1 MTDEQ
6 IRLLLSL
13 GGDEA
18 RLLLENAECALYKR
32 IQREMLALV
41 REYGVQLPLNC
52 LQFVY
57 CEKWLFKKT
66 GLVFKWGSAFL
77 NLNSQDNI

>member
-6 IRLLLSL
+6 IRMLVSL

-18 RLLLENAECALYKR
+18 RMLLDGREYALYRR
-32 IQREMLALV
+32 IQRKMVKLV
-41 REYGVQLPLNC
+41 RDYEVQLPLNS

-57 CEKWLFKKT
+57 CDKRLCHPWT
-66 GLVFKWGSAFL
+66 GGYLAAGIGPSCG
-77 NLNSQDNI
+77 N

>member
-13 GGDEA
+13 GREEA
-18 RLLLENAECALYKR
+18 RLLLRNGERALYRR
-32 IQREMLALV
+32 IQGKMVKLV
-41 REYGVQLPLNC
+41 RDYDVQLPLNC

-57 CEKWLFKKT
+57 FRNRLSCPGT
-66 GLVFKWGSAFL
+66 GGY
-77 NLNSQDNI
+77 

>member
-18 RLLLENAECALYKR
+18 WLLLDNGERALYRR
-32 IQREMLALV
+32 IQKEVVKLV
-41 REYGVQLPLNC
+41 REYEVQLPLNC
-52 LQFVY
+52 LQFMY
-57 CEKWLFKKT
+57 CRDSLSRQNKH
-66 GLVFKWGSAFL
+66 
-77 NLNSQDNI
+77 

>member
-6 IRLLLSL
+6 IRLLLIL
-13 GGDEA
+13 TGDEA
-18 RLLLENAECALYKR
+18 RVLLDNGEYALYRR
-32 IQREMLALV
+32 IQREMVKLV

-57 CEKWLFKKT
+57 CRNRFDGPDT
-66 GLVFKWGSAFL
+66 G
-77 NLNSQDNI
+77 

>member
-13 GGDEA
+13 GPDEA
-18 RLLLENAECALYKR
+18 RLLLDNGERTLYRR
-32 IQREMLALV
+32 IQREMVKLV
-41 REYGVQLPLNC
+41 RDYEAQLPLNC

-57 CEKWLFKKT
+57 YCDRQS
-66 GLVFKWGSAFL
+66 G
-77 NLNSQDNI
+77 

>member
-1 MTDEQ
+1 MTEEQ

-13 GGDEA
+13 SADEA
-18 RLLLENAECALYKR
+18 RLLLDNGERALYKR
-32 IQREMLALV
+32 IQKRMVQLV

-57 CEKWLFKKT
+57 CVNRLCHSSI
-66 GLVFKWGSAFL
+66 GVY
-77 NLNSQDNI
+77 

>member
-13 GGDEA
+13 GSDEA
-18 RLLLENAECALYKR
+18 KLLLENGEYALYR
-32 IQREMLALV
+32 SLQREMVELV
-41 REYGVQLPLNC
+41 REYEVRLPLNC

-57 CEKWLFKKT
+57 CEKREFR
-66 GLVFKWGSAFL
+66 
-77 NLNSQDNI
+77 I